1 LTKSDVEAARPAYRL
16 KFLPDASA
24 DWHALDGSV
33 KEVLRKALK
42 KRLAQPHVPGA
53 ELHGDLRNC
62 YKIKLR
68 KQGYRLVYCVED
80 EVLIVVV
87 LAVAKRE
94 GLAVYRFAVERRL
107 AGGK

>member
-1 LTKSDVEAARPAYRL
+1 LTKSETGAAASPYRL
-16 KFLPDASA
+16 KFLPEALA
-24 DWHALDGSV
+24 EWEALDGSV

-42 KRLAQPHVPGA
+42 KRLTQPHVPGA

-80 EVLIVVV
+80 DVLTVLV

-94 GLAVYRFAVERRL
+94 GLAAYRFAVKRRL
-107 AGGK
+107 DAGE